1 MPLVVYLRL
10 NVRHLGWD
18 ILDARLGISSPIGRN
33 VIGRIEAFV
42 PIVMWEAV
50 EIIIP
55 ELAPGPMALMPE
67 VALLTVTLVAVFV
80 PAVTL
85 TAIMAPTIVLGTNL
99 VLIALVS
106 AISAVVVSVP
116 SEGSSGHH

>member
-1 MPLVVYLRL
+1 MPLVVYRRL

-18 ILDARLGISSPIGRN
+18 ILATLLVIFSPIGRN

-42 PIVMWEAV
+42 PIVTWEAV
-50 EIIIP
+50 EIKI
-55 ELAPGPMALMPE
+55 PE
-67 VALLTVTLVAVFV
+67 VALLPVALVTVSV

-99 VLIALVS
+99 VLIALVP
-106 AISAVVVSVP
+106 AISVVVFSVP
-116 SEGSSGHH
+116 GEGSSGHH

>member
-1 MPLVVYLRL
+1 MVVYLRL

-18 ILDARLGISSPIGRN
+18 ILATRLGISSPIGRN

-42 PIVMWEAV
+42 PIVTWEAV
-50 EIIIP
+50 EIKI
-55 ELAPGPMALMPE
+55 PE
-67 VALLTVTLVAVFV
+67 VALLPVALVTVIV

-99 VLIALVS
+99 VLIAVLS
-106 AISAVVVSVP
+106 AISEVVFSVP
-116 SEGSSGHH
+116 GIGGSGHH

>member
-1 MPLVVYLRL
+1 M
-10 NVRHLGWD
+10 
-18 ILDARLGISSPIGRN
+18 DARLGISSPIGRN

-55 ELAPGPMALMPE
+55 EVAPVPMALMPE

-80 PAVTL
+80 PAVAL
-85 TAIMAPTIVLGTNL
+85 TVIMAPTIMLGTSL

-106 AISAVVVSVP
+106 AISVVLFSITG
-116 SEGSSGHH
+116 EGSSGHY

>member
-18 ILDARLGISSPIGRN
+18 ILATRLVVSSPIGRN
-33 VIGRIEAFV
+33 VIRRIEAFV
-42 PIVMWEAV
+42 PIVTWAAV
-50 EIIIP
+50 EIKI
-55 ELAPGPMALMPE
+55 PE
-67 VALLTVTLVAVFV
+67 VALLTEVAPVTVIV

-99 VLIALVS
+99 VLIALVP
-106 AISAVVVSVP
+106 AISLVVFSVP
-116 SEGSSGHH
+116 GEGSSGHP

>member
-10 NVRHLGWD
+10 NIRHLGWN
-18 ILDARLGISSPIGRN
+18 ILATRLGISSPIGRN

-42 PIVMWEAV
+42 PIVTWVAV
-50 EIIIP
+50 EIKI
-55 ELAPGPMALMPE
+55 PE
-67 VALLTVTLVAVFV
+67 VALLPVALVTVFV

-99 VLIALVS
+99 VLIALVP
-106 AISAVVVSVP
+106 AISVVVFSVP
-116 SEGSSGHH
+116 GEGSSGHH

>member
-10 NVRHLGWD
+10 NVPHLGWD
-18 ILDARLGISSPIGRN
+18 ILATRLGISSPIGRN
-33 VIGRIEAFV
+33 AIGRIEAFV

-55 ELAPGPMALMPE
+55 EVAPVPMALMPE

-80 PAVTL
+80 PAVAL
-85 TAIMAPTIVLGTNL
+85 TVIMASTIVLGTNL

-106 AISAVVVSVP
+106 AISVVVFSVP
-116 SEGSSGHH
+116 GEGSSGHH

>member
-18 ILDARLGISSPIGRN
+18 ILATRLGISSPIGRN
-33 VIGRIEAFV
+33 VIGRIEAVV
-42 PIVMWEAV
+42 PIVTWEAV
-50 EIIIP
+50 EIKI
-55 ELAPGPMALMPE
+55 PE
-67 VALLTVTLVAVFV
+67 VALVPVTLVTVFV

-99 VLIALVS
+99 VLIALVP
-106 AISAVVVSVP
+106 AISVVVFSVP
-116 SEGSSGHH
+116 GEGGSGHH